1 MGSGTKYVSK
11 KPDEQGV
18 IHWDRSENQVWHD
31 LVERQLA
38 CIEGRACQAYI
49 DGLELLDLPQQRAPQ
64 LVEINRVLQSTT
76 GWECVAVPA
85 LINFDRFFR
94 LLANKQ
100 FPVATFLRRREE
112 FDYLQEPDFF
122 HEIFG
127 HCAMLTN
134 PAFAAFTHTY
144 GKLGAKANSA
154 QRVYLARLYWFTVE
168 FGLLQQQEGLR
179 IYGGGIL
186 SSPGE
191 TRYALTGQRASDNI
205 NKLGGK
211 APTADQS
218 RPLYKPF
225 EPVDIMRTPYR
236 IDIMQPLYFI
246 LEDINQ
252 LYELAHQDIMQLVT
266 EAQKLGLHEPL
277 FESKIKEVS

>member
-1 MGSGTKYVSK
+1 MGSGTKYVSN
-11 KPDEQGV
+11 KPDEKGV
-18 IHWDRSENQVWHD
+18 VHWDCSEDLVWHD
-31 LVERQLA
+31 LIQRQLA

-49 DGLELLDLPQQRAPQ
+49 DGLELLDLPQERPPQ
-64 LVEINRVLQSTT
+64 LSDINEVLQSTT
-76 GWECVAVPA
+76 GWKCVAVPA
-85 LINFDRFFR
+85 LINFDRFFA

-144 GKLGAKANSA
+144 GNLGAKANSA

-168 FGLLQQQEGLR
+168 FGLLEQLDGLR

-191 TRYALTGQRASDNI
+191 TQYSLTGKRVSGASSASDQGVAI
-205 NKLGGK
+205 DE
-211 APTADQS
+211 T
-218 RPLYKPF
+218 RPLYKSF
-225 EPVDIMRTPYR
+225 DPVDIMRTPYR

-246 LEDINQ
+246 LEDINK
-252 LYELAHQDIMQLVT
+252 LYELAHQDIMSMVAQ
-266 EAQKLGLHEPL
+266 AQKLGLHAPL
-277 FESKIKEVS
+277 FDTKIKEVS

>member
-1 MGSGTKYVSK
+1 MGSGTKYISK

-18 IHWDRSENQVWHD
+18 VHWDSSENRVWHD

-49 DGLELLDLPQQRAPQ
+49 DGLDLLELPLDRAPQ
-64 LVEINRVLQSTT
+64 LAEINAVLKSTT

-85 LINFDRFFR
+85 LINFDRFFA
-94 LLANKQ
+94 LLANQQ
-100 FPVATFLRRREE
+100 FPVATFLRSREE

-144 GKLGAKANSA
+144 GKLGAKANSS

-168 FGLLQQQEGLR
+168 FGLLRQAEGLR

-191 TRYALTGQRASDNI
+191 TQYALAGKMNSDSI
-205 NKLGGK
+205 TENK
-211 APTADQS
+211 ADKT
-218 RPLYKPF
+218 RPLYRSF
-225 EPVDIMRTPYR
+225 DPVDIMRTPYR

-252 LYELAHQDIMQLVT
+252 LYELAHQDIMSMVVK
-266 EAQKLGLHEPL
+266 AQQQGLHQPL
-277 FESKIKEVS
+277 FETKIKDAG

>member
-11 KPDEQGV
+11 QPDENGV
-18 IHWDRSENQVWHD
+18 VHWDKSENLVWHD
-31 LVERQLA
+31 LVDRQLA
-38 CIEGRACQAYI
+38 CIEGRACQAYV
-49 DGLELLDLPQQRAPQ
+49 DGLALLDLPLDRAPQ
-64 LVEINRVLQSTT
+64 LADINKVLKPTT

-85 LINFDRFFR
+85 LINFDRFFA

-134 PAFAAFTHTY
+134 SAFAAFTHKY
-144 GKLGAKANSA
+144 GNLGAKANSA

-168 FGLLQQQEGLR
+168 FGLLQQSEGLR

-191 TRYALTGQRASDNI
+191 TQYALTGTIKPSSVTGN
-205 NKLGGK
+205 
-211 APTADQS
+211 T
-218 RPLYKPF
+218 RPIYKPF
-225 EPVDIMRTPYR
+225 DPVDIMRTPYR

-252 LYELAHQDIMQLVT
+252 LYELAHQDIMSLVT
-266 EAQKLGLHEPL
+266 QAQKMGLHAPL
-277 FESKIKEVS
+277 FEAKIKDVG

>member
-191 TRYALTGQRASDNI
+191 TRYALTGQMASD
-205 NKLGGK
+205 KLDKLDSK
-211 APTADQS
+211 AHQP

-225 EPVDIMRTPYR
+225 EPIDIMRTPYR